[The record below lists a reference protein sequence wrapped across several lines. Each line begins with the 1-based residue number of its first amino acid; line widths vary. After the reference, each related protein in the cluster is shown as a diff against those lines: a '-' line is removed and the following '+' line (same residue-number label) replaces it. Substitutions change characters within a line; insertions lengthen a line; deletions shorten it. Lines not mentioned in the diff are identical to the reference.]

1 MRIFEIASAE
11 EQIELWKLVSNS
23 VWQSLQQQE
32 REEQKRRAAAEA
44 AARKKQP
51 KGKGR
56 VKSVAPAYSPPPPLP
71 NKPAQQPASVKEP
84 LASNTQTAARPLSN
98 AEQQSAGLSANTQ
111 NGVKNSV
118 SKPAY
123 ALKKNDADT
132 DERYSKNTRRGS
144 AGLDT

>member
-11 EQIELWKLVSNS
+11 EQLALWKLISTS
-23 VWQSLQQQE
+23 VWTAIEQQVQQQQ
-32 REEQKRRAAAEA
+32 RERAAAEA

-56 VKSVAPAYSPPPPLP
+56 VKSVAPVYSPPPPLP
-71 NKPAQQPASVKEP
+71 NKPAQLPASVKEP

-132 DERYSKNTRRGS
+132 DDRYSKNTRRGS